1 MKKRL
6 FCIHIPFFLCIGCS
20 TKTDRKGAFDMDN
33 YTKNDSTALR
43 VQTLLC
49 DKQEMGEITAEV
61 SLPDYR
67 PEVKRL
73 VRVSATVTPPARYV
87 GAANAELSGSVDFCI
102 LYTGNDGAHYP
113 TSHTSEYRIGIPV
126 DLPSDAVLGEGL
138 VCDADILPEPC
149 NARVLAP
156 RKLSVKCRLRARM
169 RIFGIR
175 LIENGDLISDIA
187 AEKLYGS
194 CDVSELFSGVG
205 EPLSLHDEIV
215 CDTQSEDVRVV
226 CADGQVFI
234 SEATAGSGCINC
246 RGEVALKLLC
256 AHDSTGLSPSQLL
269 RRIPFESAVEVD
281 GCEVNCA
288 ASAFGTCADVSVTVE
303 DGRILCDLSLILQGR
318 AQRDRNLTYVRDAY
332 ALDSVS
338 EGRTDFLS
346 VPQSRSCVCAN
357 FSLGQTLTAEE
368 AGLRQGLSVVDAHLI
383 PLSAELTEDNGRDI
397 LSGKCRVHLTLCD
410 DAGEISSQEVEV
422 PYRYEAES
430 KEVGLAHSL
439 VHVSPISCR
448 ARADGERLGI
458 DAELAVSLLTRAQT
472 PIQYLSAC
480 NIGEKCQKPEGE
492 CTVCFPAPTDTL
504 WSVAKRYHKPLTHL
518 TGINTLPQQAQAA
531 AADST
536 ASLAG
541 VNYLLV

>member
-1 MKKRL
+1 M
-6 FCIHIPFFLCIGCS
+6 H
-20 TKTDRKGAFDMDN
+20 N
-33 YTKNDSTALR
+33 YTKHDSAALR

-49 DKQEMGEITAEV
+49 DKQEMSEVTAEV

-87 GAANAELSGSVDFCI
+87 GAANTELSGSVDFCI
-102 LYTGNDGAHYP
+102 LYTGNDGALYS

-126 DLPSDAVLGEGL
+126 DLPSDALLGEGL
-138 VCDADILPEPC
+138 ICDADILPEPC

-169 RIFGIR
+169 RIYGNR
-175 LIENGDLISDIA
+175 LIENGDLISGIA

-194 CDVSELFSGVG
+194 SDTSELFSGVG
-205 EPLSLHDEIV
+205 EPLLLHDEIV
-215 CDTQSEDVRVV
+215 CDTQSEDMRVV

-234 SEATAGSGCINC
+234 MEAIAGSGCVNC

-256 AHDSTGLSPSQLL
+256 AHDATGLPPSQLT
-269 RRIPFESAVEVD
+269 RRIPFEGSVEVD

-303 DGRILCDLSLILQGR
+303 DGRILCDLSVILQAR

-338 EGRTDFLS
+338 DGRTDFLTL
-346 VPQSRSCVCAN
+346 PQSRSSVCAN

-368 AGLRQGLSVVDAHLI
+368 AGFRQGMSVVDAHLI
-383 PLSAELTEDNGRDI
+383 PLSTELIQDNGRDI
-397 LSGKCRVHLTLCD
+397 LSGRCRVHLTLCD
-410 DAGEISSQEVEV
+410 EAGEISSQEVEV
-422 PYRYEAES
+422 PYRYEAEA
-430 KEVGLAHSL
+430 KEMGLSDYL

-458 DAELAVSLLTRAQT
+458 DAELAVSLMTRTQT
-472 PIQYLSAC
+472 QIQYLSAC
-480 NIGEKCQKPEGE
+480 NVGDKCQKLDGE
-492 CTVCFPAPTDTL
+492 CTVCFPSPTDTL
-504 WSVAKRYHKPLTHL
+504 WSVAKRYHKPLVHL
-518 TGINTLPQQAQAA
+518 TGINTLPPQAQAA

-541 VNYLLV
+541 VSYLLV

>member
-1 MKKRL
+1 
-6 FCIHIPFFLCIGCS
+6 
-20 TKTDRKGAFDMDN
+20 MDN
-33 YTKNDSTALR
+33 YTKNDTTALR
-43 VQTLLC
+43 VQAMLC
-49 DKQEMGEITAEV
+49 DKQEMSEVTAEV

-73 VRVSATVTPPARYV
+73 VRVSATVTPPVRYV
-87 GAANAELSGSVDFCI
+87 GAANTELSGSVDFCI
-102 LYTGNDGAHYP
+102 LYTGNDGALYS

-169 RIFGIR
+169 RIYGIR
-175 LIENGDLISDIA
+175 LIENGDLIAGIA

-194 CDVSELFSGVG
+194 CDASEIFSGVG
-205 EPLSLHDEIV
+205 EPLALHDEIV

-234 SEATAGSGCINC
+234 SEATAGSGCVNC

-256 AHDSTGLSPSQLL
+256 AHDATGLPPSQLL

-281 GCEVNCA
+281 GCEVNCV
-288 ASAFGTCADVSVTVE
+288 ASAFGTCADVNVTVE

-318 AQRDRNLTYVRDAY
+318 AQRDRSITYVRDAY
-332 ALDSVS
+332 ALESVS

-346 VPQSRSCVCAN
+346 LPQSRSCVCAN

-368 AGLRQGLSVVDAHLI
+368 AGLRAGVSVVDSHLI
-383 PLSAELTEDNGRDI
+383 PLSAELTQESGRDI
-397 LSGKCRVHLTLCD
+397 LTGRCRVHLTLCD
-410 DAGEISSQEVEV
+410 DAGEISSQEVEI
-422 PYRYEAES
+422 PYRYETEA
-430 KEVGLAHSL
+430 KDMDLANYL

-448 ARADGERLGI
+448 ARADGERLGV
-458 DAELAVSLLTRAQT
+458 DGELAVSLMTRTQT
-472 PIQYLSAC
+472 QIQYLSAC
-480 NIGEKCQKPEGE
+480 NIGEKCQKADGE
-492 CTVCFPAPTDTL
+492 CTICFPAPTDTL
-504 WSVAKRYHKPLTHL
+504 WSVAKRYHKPLAHL
-518 TGINTLPQQAQAA
+518 TGINTLPSQAQAA

>member
-1 MKKRL
+1 
-6 FCIHIPFFLCIGCS
+6 
-20 TKTDRKGAFDMDN
+20 MDN
-33 YTKNDSTALR
+33 YTKNDSATLR
-43 VQTLLC
+43 VQTLLS
-49 DKQEMGEITAEV
+49 DKQEMSEITAEV

-87 GAANAELSGSVDFCI
+87 GAANTELSGSVDFCI
-102 LYTGNDGAHYP
+102 LYTGNDGALYA

-126 DLPSDAVLGEGL
+126 DLPSDVLLGDGL

-175 LIENGDLISDIA
+175 LIENGDLIAGIA

-194 CDVSELFSGVG
+194 GDTSEFFSGIG
-205 EPLSLHDEIV
+205 EALMLHDEIV
-215 CDTQSEDVRVV
+215 CDTQAEDVRVV
-226 CADGQVFI
+226 CAEGQVFV
-234 SEATAGSGCINC
+234 SEAIAGSGCVNC

-256 AHDSTGLSPSQLL
+256 AHDATGLPPSQMV
-269 RRIPFESAVEVD
+269 RRIPFESAVEVE
-281 GCEVNCA
+281 GCEVNCS
-288 ASAFGTCADVSVTVE
+288 ASAFGTCTDVSVTVE

-318 AQRDRNLTYVRDAY
+318 AQRDRNLTYVRDAF

-338 EGRTDFLS
+338 EGRTDFLAL
-346 VPQSRSCVCAN
+346 PQARSCVCAN
-357 FSLGQTLTAEE
+357 FSIGTTLTAEE
-368 AGLRQGLSVVDAHLI
+368 AGLRQGFNVVDAYMM
-383 PLSAELTEDNGRDI
+383 PLSAELAAENGRDI
-397 LSGKCRVHLTLCD
+397 LTGRCRIYLTLCD
-410 DAGEISSQEVEV
+410 DAGEISSQDVEI

-430 KEVGLAHSL
+430 KEMGLSDYL

-458 DAELAVSLLTRAQT
+458 DGELAVSMMTRAQAK
-472 PIQYLSAC
+472 IQYLSAC
-480 NIGEKCQKPEGE
+480 NIGEKCKKAEGE
-492 CTVCFPAPTDTL
+492 CTVCFPASTDTL
-504 WSVAKRYHKPLTHL
+504 WSVATRYHKPLAHL
-518 TGINTLPQQAQAA
+518 TGINTLTPQAQAA
-531 AADST
+531 AADSP

-541 VNYLLV
+541 VKYLLV

>member
-1 MKKRL
+1 
-6 FCIHIPFFLCIGCS
+6 
-20 TKTDRKGAFDMDN
+20 MDN

-49 DKQEMGEITAEV
+49 DKQEMSEVTAEV

-73 VRVSATVTPPARYV
+73 VRVSATVSPPARYV
-87 GAANAELSGSVDFCI
+87 GAANTELSGTVDFCI
-102 LYTGNDGAHYP
+102 LYTGNDGALYS
-113 TSHTSEYRIGIPV
+113 TSHAAEYRIGIPT
-126 DLPSDAVLGEGL
+126 DLPSDAALGEGL

-156 RKLSVKCRLRARM
+156 RKLSVKCRLRTRM
-169 RIFGIR
+169 RLFGIR
-175 LIENGDLISDIA
+175 LIENGDLLSGFA

-205 EPLSLHDEIV
+205 EPLMLHDEII

-256 AHDSTGLSPSQLL
+256 AHDATGLPPSQLL
-269 RRIPFESAVEVD
+269 RRIPFESAIEVD

-288 ASAFGTCADVSVTVE
+288 ASAFGTCADTSVTVE

-338 EGRTDFLS
+338 ESRTDFLTLA
-346 VPQSRSCVCAN
+346 QSRSCVCAN

-368 AGLRQGLSVVDAHLI
+368 AGLKAGMSVVDAQLL
-383 PLSAELTEDNGRDI
+383 PLSQELAEENGRDI
-397 LSGKCRVHLTLCD
+397 LTGRCRVHLVLCD
-410 DAGEISSQEVEV
+410 EAGEISSQEVEL
-422 PYRYEAES
+422 PFRYEAEG
-430 KEVGLAHSL
+430 KEAGLSDSL
-439 VHVSPISCR
+439 VHISPISCR

-458 DAELAVSLLTRAQT
+458 DAEIAVSLMTRT
-472 PIQYLSAC
+472 GTKIQYLSHC
-480 NIGEKCQKPEGE
+480 NVGDKCQKPEGE
-492 CTVCFPAPTDTL
+492 CTVCFPAPSDTL
-504 WSVAKRYHKPLTHL
+504 WSVAKKYHKPLSHL
-518 TGINTLPQQAQAA
+518 TGINTLPPQAQAA

>member
-1 MKKRL
+1 
-6 FCIHIPFFLCIGCS
+6 
-20 TKTDRKGAFDMDN
+20 MDN
-33 YTKNDSTALR
+33 YTKTDSAALR
-43 VQTLLC
+43 LQALLC
-49 DKQEMGEITAEV
+49 DKQEMGEVTAEV

-67 PEVKRL
+67 PEIKRL
-73 VRVSATVTPPARYV
+73 VRVSATVSPPARYV
-87 GAANAELSGSVDFCI
+87 GAANTELSGTVDFCI
-102 LYTGNDGAHYP
+102 LYTGNDGALYS
-113 TSHTSEYRIGIPV
+113 TSHASEYRIGIPT
-126 DLPSDAVLGEGL
+126 DLPSDAALGEGL

-149 NARVLAP
+149 NARVLSP
-156 RKLSVKCRLRARM
+156 RKLSLKCRLRARM
-169 RIFGIR
+169 RLYGIR
-175 LIENGDLISDIA
+175 LIENGDLVSGIA

-205 EPLSLHDEIV
+205 EPLMLHDEIV

-226 CADGQVFI
+226 CADGLVFV
-234 SEATAGSGCINC
+234 SEATAGSGCVNC

-256 AHDSTGLSPSQLL
+256 AHDATGLPPTQLL

-303 DGRILCDLSLILQGR
+303 DGRILCDLSVILQGR

-338 EGRTDFLS
+338 DGRTDFLTL
-346 VPQSRSCVCAN
+346 PQSRSCVCAN

-368 AGLRQGLSVVDAHLI
+368 AGLRQGMSVVDALLF

-397 LSGKCRVHLTLCD
+397 LSGRCRVHLTLCD

-422 PYRYEAES
+422 PYRYDAET
-430 KEVGLAHSL
+430 KETGLADYL

-458 DAELAVSLLTRAQT
+458 DAELAVSLMTRAQA
-472 PIQYLSAC
+472 PIQYLCAC
-480 NIGEKCQKPEGE
+480 KIGEKCQSPTGE
-492 CTVCFPAPTDTL
+492 CTVCFPAPSDTL
-504 WSVAKRYHKPLTHL
+504 WSVAKRYHKPLAHL
-518 TGINTLPQQAQAA
+518 TGINTLPPQAQAA

>member
-1 MKKRL
+1 
-6 FCIHIPFFLCIGCS
+6 
-20 TKTDRKGAFDMDN
+20 MDN
-33 YTKNDSTALR
+33 YTKNDATALR

-49 DKQEMGEITAEV
+49 DKQEMSEVTTEV

-87 GAANAELSGSVDFCI
+87 GAANTELSGSVDFCI
-102 LYTGNDGAHYP
+102 LYTGNDGALYS

-126 DLPSDAVLGEGL
+126 DLPSDAVLGDGL
-138 VCDADILPEPC
+138 VCDADILTEPC

-169 RIFGIR
+169 RIYGIR
-175 LIENGDLISDIA
+175 LIENGDLIAGIA

-194 CDVSELFSGVG
+194 CDASELFSGVG
-205 EPLSLHDEIV
+205 EPLALHDEIV

-234 SEATAGSGCINC
+234 SEATAGSGCVNC

-256 AHDSTGLSPSQLL
+256 AHDATGLPPSQLT

-288 ASAFGTCADVSVTVE
+288 ASAFGNCADVNVTVE

-318 AQRDRNLTYVRDAY
+318 AQRDRSITYVRDAY
-332 ALDSVS
+332 ALESVS

-346 VPQSRSCVCAN
+346 LPQSRSCVCAN
-357 FSLGQTLTAEE
+357 FSIGSTLTAEE
-368 AGLRQGLSVVDAHLI
+368 AGLRQGLNVIDAHLI
-383 PLSAELTEDNGRDI
+383 PLSAELTQENGRDI
-397 LSGKCRVHLTLCD
+397 LAGRCRVHLTLCD
-410 DAGEISSQEVEV
+410 DAGEISSQEVEI
-422 PYRYEAES
+422 PYRYEAET
-430 KEVGLAHSL
+430 KETHLSDYL

-458 DAELAVSLLTRAQT
+458 DGELAVSLMTRTQT

-480 NIGEKCQKPEGE
+480 NIGEKCQKLEGE

-504 WSVAKRYHKPLTHL
+504 WSVAKRYHKPLAHL
-518 TGINTLPQQAQAA
+518 TGINTLPSQAQAA

>member
-1 MKKRL
+1 
-6 FCIHIPFFLCIGCS
+6 
-20 TKTDRKGAFDMDN
+20 MDN
-33 YTKNDSTALR
+33 YTKNDSAALR

-49 DKQEMGEITAEV
+49 DKQEMSEVTTEV

-87 GAANAELSGSVDFCI
+87 GAANTELSGSVDFCI
-102 LYTGNDGAHYP
+102 LYTGNDGALYS

-126 DLPSDAVLGEGL
+126 DLPSDALLGEGL

-169 RIFGIR
+169 RIYGTR
-175 LIENGDLISDIA
+175 LIENGDLISGIA

-194 CDVSELFSGVG
+194 CDTSELFSGVS
-205 EPLSLHDEIV
+205 EPLLLHDEIV

-234 SEATAGSGCINC
+234 SEATAGSGCVNC

-256 AHDSTGLSPSQLL
+256 AHDATGLPPSQLM
-269 RRIPFESAVEVD
+269 RRIPFENAIEVD
-281 GCEVNCA
+281 GCEVNCS

-332 ALDSVS
+332 ALESIS
-338 EGRTDFLS
+338 EGRTDFITL
-346 VPQSRSCVCAN
+346 PQSRSCVCAN

-368 AGLRQGLSVVDAHLI
+368 AGLRQGVSVVDAYLI
-383 PLSAELTEDNGRDI
+383 PLSAELTQDNGRDI
-397 LSGKCRVHLTLCD
+397 LSGRCRAHLTLCD
-410 DAGEISSQEVEV
+410 EAGEISSQEVEI
-422 PYRYEAES
+422 PFRYETEA
-430 KEVGLAHSL
+430 KETALADYL
-439 VHVSPISCR
+439 VHISPISCR

-458 DAELAVSLLTRAQT
+458 DGELAVSLMTRTQT
-472 PIQYLSAC
+472 QIQYLSAC
-480 NIGEKCQKPEGE
+480 NIGDKCQKLDGE

-518 TGINTLPQQAQAA
+518 TGINTLPSQAQAA

-541 VNYLLV
+541 VSYLLV

>member
-1 MKKRL
+1 MKATDI
-6 FCIHIPFFLCIGCS
+6 CTHICPTLCIGCS

-33 YTKNDSTALR
+33 YTKNDSAALR

-49 DKQEMGEITAEV
+49 DKQEMSEVTAEV

-73 VRVSATVTPPARYV
+73 VRVSTTVTPPARYV
-87 GAANAELSGSVDFCI
+87 GAANTELSGSVDFCI
-102 LYTGNDGAHYP
+102 LYTGNDGALYSV
-113 TSHTSEYRIGIPV
+113 SHTSEYRIGIPI

-175 LIENGDLISDIA
+175 LIENGDLVSGIA

-194 CDVSELFSGVG
+194 SDASELFSGVG
-205 EPLSLHDEIV
+205 EPLMLHDEIV
-215 CDTQSEDVRVV
+215 CDTQNEDVRVV

-256 AHDSTGLSPSQLL
+256 AHDATGLIPSQLV
-269 RRIPFESAVEVD
+269 RRIPFESALEVD
-281 GCEVNCA
+281 GCEVNCT
-288 ASAFGTCADVSVTVE
+288 ASAFGTCTDISVTVE

-318 AQRDRNLTYVRDAY
+318 AQRDRSLTYVRDAY
-332 ALDSVS
+332 ALESAS

-346 VPQSRSCVCAN
+346 IPQSRSCICAN
-357 FSLGQTLTAEE
+357 FSLGSTLTAEE
-368 AGLRQGLSVVDAHLI
+368 AGVRQGLNIVDAHLI
-383 PLSAELTEDNGRDI
+383 PISAELAEDNGRDV
-397 LSGKCRVHLTLCD
+397 LTGRCRVHLTLCD
-410 DAGEISSQEVEV
+410 DAGEISSQEVEI

-430 KEVGLAHSL
+430 KELELSDYL

-458 DAELAVSLLTRAQT
+458 DAELAVSLMTRAQAK
-472 PIQYLSAC
+472 IQYLSAC

-492 CTVCFPAPTDTL
+492 CTVCFPSSTDTL
-504 WSVAKRYHKPLTHL
+504 WSVAKRYHKPLAHL
-518 TGINTLPQQAQAA
+518 TGINTLPPQAQAA
-531 AADST
+531 AADSE

-541 VNYLLV
+541 VSYLLV

>member
-1 MKKRL
+1 
-6 FCIHIPFFLCIGCS
+6 
-20 TKTDRKGAFDMDN
+20 MDN
-33 YTKNDSTALR
+33 YTKNDTTALR
-43 VQTLLC
+43 VQTLIC
-49 DKQEMGEITAEV
+49 DKQEMSEVTAEV

-73 VRVSATVTPPARYV
+73 VRVTATVTPPARYV
-87 GAANAELSGSVDFCI
+87 GAANTELSGAVDFCI
-102 LYTGNDGAHYP
+102 LYTGNDGALYS
-113 TSHTSEYRIGIPV
+113 TSHTSEYRIGIPT
-126 DLPSDAVLGEGL
+126 DLPSDALLGEGL

-169 RIFGIR
+169 KIFGTR
-175 LIENGDLISDIA
+175 LIENGDLVSGIA

-194 CDVSELFSGVG
+194 CDVCELFSGVG
-205 EPLSLHDEIV
+205 EPLMLHDEIV

-234 SEATAGSGCINC
+234 SEATAGSGCVNC

-256 AHDSTGLSPSQLL
+256 AHDSTGLSPSQLT
-269 RRIPFESAVEVD
+269 RRIPFESATEVD
-281 GCEVNCA
+281 GCEVNCT
-288 ASAFGTCADVSVTVE
+288 ASAFGTCTDVSITVE
-303 DGRILCDLSLILQGR
+303 DGRILCDLSVILQGR

-332 ALDSVS
+332 ALESAS
-338 EGRTDFLS
+338 EGRTDFLTL
-346 VPQSRSCVCAN
+346 PQSRSSVCAN
-357 FSLGQTLTAEE
+357 FSIGSTLTAEE

-383 PLSAELTEDNGRDI
+383 PLSAELTQDNGRDI
-397 LSGKCRVHLTLCD
+397 LVGKCRVHLTLCD
-410 DAGEISSQEVEV
+410 DAGEISSQEVEL
-422 PYRYEAES
+422 PYRYEAEA
-430 KEVGLAHSL
+430 KEASLSDYL

-458 DAELAVSLLTRAQT
+458 DGELAVSMVTRAQT
-472 PIQYLSAC
+472 KIQYLSAC
-480 NIGEKCQKPEGE
+480 SIGEKCQKLEGE

-504 WSVAKRYHKPLTHL
+504 WSVAKKYHKPLAHL
-518 TGINTLPQQAQAA
+518 TGINPLPPQAQAA
-531 AADST
+531 AADSK

>member
-1 MKKRL
+1 M
-6 FCIHIPFFLCIGCS
+6 
-20 TKTDRKGAFDMDN
+20 
-33 YTKNDSTALR
+33 
-43 VQTLLC
+43 
-49 DKQEMGEITAEV
+49 
-61 SLPDYR
+61 
-67 PEVKRL
+67 
-73 VRVSATVTPPARYV
+73 
-87 GAANAELSGSVDFCI
+87 
-102 LYTGNDGAHYP
+102 
-113 TSHTSEYRIGIPV
+113 
-126 DLPSDAVLGEGL
+126 
-138 VCDADILPEPC
+138 
-149 NARVLAP
+149 
-156 RKLSVKCRLRARM
+156 
-169 RIFGIR
+169 
-175 LIENGDLISDIA
+175 
-187 AEKLYGS
+187 
-194 CDVSELFSGVG
+194 
-205 EPLSLHDEIV
+205 
-215 CDTQSEDVRVV
+215 
-226 CADGQVFI
+226 
-234 SEATAGSGCINC
+234 
-246 RGEVALKLLC
+246 
-256 AHDSTGLSPSQLL
+256 
-269 RRIPFESAVEVD
+269 
-281 GCEVNCA
+281 
-288 ASAFGTCADVSVTVE
+288 
-303 DGRILCDLSLILQGR
+303 
-318 AQRDRNLTYVRDAY
+318 
-332 ALDSVS
+332 
-338 EGRTDFLS
+338 
-346 VPQSRSCVCAN
+346 
-357 FSLGQTLTAEE
+357 
-368 AGLRQGLSVVDAHLI
+368 VDAHLI